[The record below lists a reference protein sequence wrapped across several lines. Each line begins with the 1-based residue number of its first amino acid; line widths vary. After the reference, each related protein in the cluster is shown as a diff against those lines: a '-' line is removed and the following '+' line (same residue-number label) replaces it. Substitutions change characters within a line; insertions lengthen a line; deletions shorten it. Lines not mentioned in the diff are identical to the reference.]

1 MTDAKDAGSAATPNR
16 LVTAKQ
22 QGLARC
28 DHCGLLCRVSVA
40 TSRQHAQCPRC
51 GAALHYRRRRS
62 LQRCWALCLAATLL
76 LIPANVLPIMTV
88 INFGQGD
95 PDTIISGVVKLWQS
109 GLWGIASVVF
119 IASVIVPFVKIA
131 ILVSLMLVVHWR
143 LALSPRQCMILY
155 RFVHLIGRWSMLD
168 LFMISILAT
177 VVHMGNIALVEAG
190 PGATAFAAV
199 VVLTMLAANQ
209 LDPRLLWDQLDPT
222 PKINDGNPNKHTG
235 LTHE

>member
-1 MTDAKDAGSAATPNR
+1 MTDATAPTPR
-16 LVTAKQ
+16 AVTAKQ

-28 DHCGLLCRVSVA
+28 DHCGQLCRMAAVSL
-40 TSRQHAQCPRC
+40 HKPMQCPRC
-51 GAALHYRRRRS
+51 GATLHFRRLRS

-131 ILVSLMLVVHWR
+131 ILIALMLVVHWR
-143 LALSPRQCMILY
+143 LALSPSQCMILY

-222 PKINDGNPNKHTG
+222 PNLANKNTG
-235 LTHE
+235 LTNE